1 MSLTEIIGRGKANKV
16 EGKATET
23 KQTKRT
29 N

>member
-1 MSLTEIIGRGKANKV
+1 MSLTELIGGGKANKG

-23 KQTKRT
+23 KQSTRT